1 MEQPSLPAVDMVAKA
16 QLALIHAAVARPAFG
31 WETVQALMRLWLTT
45 NGVRYRSAGLEV
57 ADVRA
62 SLRMVFRDYV
72 QAIRADNPAEADRFR
87 QAVEPELD
95 A

>member
-1 MEQPSLPAVDMVAKA
+1 MLVSNSYCSAKLKA
-16 QLALIHAAVARPAFG
+16 QLSLIHAAVSRPAFG